1 MPFQSIPECAE
12 VVIHGQGGSKAIA
25 NVLGFW
31 MPGGYL
37 QADLDNLASAIDIAV
52 GADYLPFVAAGS
64 AYIRTDVRGLE
75 NVVDLTSSASS
86 QAGPGTM
93 SGTFEL
99 PSNVAFCVTLR
110 TGLTGRSARGRF
122 YSWPFADSGL
132 SAVDTVTTTYAN
144 GIKTFVNACL
154 TAGLS
159 EGWYLSILSRRSL
172 GALRPVG
179 VHYTVT
185 NIDYRNR
192 TTDSQRGRLPA
203 NH

>member
-1 MPFQSIPECAE
+1 MTFQSIPECAE
-12 VVIHGQGGSKAIA
+12 VVIHGLGGSKAIA

-31 MPGGYL
+31 KPGGYDLTDL
-37 QADLDNLASAIDIAV
+37 QNLADAIDIAV

-64 AYIRTDVRGLE
+64 AYTVTVARGLE
-75 NVVDLTSSASS
+75 NIVDLSASAS
-86 QAGPGTM
+86 TQAGPGTM
-93 SGTFEL
+93 AGTFEL
-99 PSNVAFCVTLR
+99 PSNVTFCVTLR

-132 SAVDTVTTTYAN
+132 SAVDTVTTTYAD
-144 GIKTFVNACL
+144 GIKTFVNACKV
-154 TAGLS
+154 AGAS
-159 EGWYLSILSRRSL
+159 AGWTMSILSRRSA

-179 VHYTVT
+179 VHYDVT

-192 TTDSQRGRLPA
+192 TTDSQRGRLPS